1 MTMFVNLNGKT
12 HEIKLGL
19 TLINLIEELG
29 LAERKAIAIALNGE
43 VLKREDYAGIV
54 LSEGDSL
61 EIVRA
66 IGGGS

>member
-1 MTMFVNLNGKT
+1 MILFVNLNGKA

-19 TLINLIEELG
+19 SLIKLLEELG

-43 VLKREDYAGIV
+43 VLKREEYAGIV
-54 LSEGDSL
+54 LNEGDSL

-66 IGGGS
+66 IGGGF

>member
-12 HEIKLGL
+12 HEIELGL

>member
-1 MTMFVNLNGKT
+1 MFVNLNGKA

>member
-1 MTMFVNLNGKT
+1 MFVNLNGKT

-43 VLKREDYAGIV
+43 VLKREDYAAIV

>member
-1 MTMFVNLNGKT
+1 MCVNLNGKT

>member
-12 HEIKLGL
+12 HEIKVGL

>member
-1 MTMFVNLNGKT
+1 MFVNLNGKT

-19 TLINLIEELG
+19 TLIDLIEELG

>member
-1 MTMFVNLNGKT
+1 MFVNMNGKT

>member
-1 MTMFVNLNGKT
+1 VTMFVNLNGKT

-29 LAERKAIAIALNGE
+29 LADRKAIAIALNGE

>member
-1 MTMFVNLNGKT
+1 MFVNLNGKT

-29 LAERKAIAIALNGE
+29 LAERKSIAIALNGE

>member
-1 MTMFVNLNGKT
+1 MTMFVNLNGNA
-12 HEIKLGL
+12 HEIEFGL
-19 TLINLIEELG
+19 SLINLIEELG

-43 VLKREDYAGIV
+43 VLKREDYDGLV

>member
-1 MTMFVNLNGKT
+1 MTMFVNLNGKA
-12 HEIKLGL
+12 HEIELGL

-29 LAERKAIAIALNGE
+29 LGERKAIAIALNGE
-43 VLKREDYAGIV
+43 VLKREDYSGII

-66 IGGGS
+66 IGGGC

>member
-1 MTMFVNLNGKT
+1 MFVNLNGKA

-19 TLINLIEELG
+19 SLINLIEELG
-29 LAERKAIAIALNGE
+29 LSERKAIAIALNGE
-43 VLKREDYAGIV
+43 VLKREDYSGVV
-54 LSEGDSL
+54 LNEGDSL

>member
-12 HEIKLGL
+12 HEIRLGL

>member
-1 MTMFVNLNGKT
+1 MTMVVNLNGKT

>member
-1 MTMFVNLNGKT
+1 MIMFVNLNGKA

-19 TLINLIEELG
+19 SLIKLLEELG

-43 VLKREDYAGIV
+43 VLKREEYAGIV
-54 LSEGDSL
+54 LNEGDSL

-66 IGGGS
+66 IGGGF

>member
-1 MTMFVNLNGKT
+1 MTMFVNLNGKPQ
-12 HEIKLGL
+12 EIKLAL
-19 TLINLIEELG
+19 SLMNLIEELG

>member
-54 LSEGDSL
+54 LSEGDAL